1 MNKIWTS
8 EEVEFL
14 RESWGN
20 FSIPYICKALGRS
33 KSAIQNKVTRLGL
46 GYHFNNG
53 NLITFN
59 QLITALGLGS
69 SYTLLRDKY
78 SKAGLN
84 IIYKTVNT
92 RRIAKVDLDHF
103 WKWAKDNKNIL
114 NFSKFEKGTLGK
126 EPTWVEEKRKA
137 DRLNP
142 TKISH
147 NRVWTKE
154 DDNRLVSK
162 TKSCRY
168 TYKDLAEELNR
179 TENAIKRRLIDLGV
193 PYRPVPLDCHAKWT
207 TEEKENMIELY
218 KKGYDT
224 YTIAKILNKSQFG
237 ITEKLRE
244 VEV

>member
-114 NFSKFEKGTLGK
+114 NFSKFEKGALGK

-154 DDNRLVSK
+154 DDNRLISK

-168 TYKDLAEELNR
+168 TYKDLAKELNR

-193 PYRPVPLDCHAKWT
+193 PYRPIPLDCHTKWT
-207 TEEKENMIELY
+207 TEEKENMIELH

>member
-20 FSIPYICKALGRS
+20 FSVPYISEKLGRS

-114 NFSKFEKGTLGK
+114 NFSKFEKGALGK

-154 DDNRLVSK
+154 DDNRLISK

-168 TYKDLAEELNR
+168 TYKDLAKELNR